1 MSKRMILNET
11 SYHGKGALENLPTEI
26 IKRGFKKGLV
36 ITDKGL
42 VEHKVIDKVTDKLKE
57 NNLEFE
63 MFYNV
68 DPNPSIQNV
77 LEGLE
82 ALKKSGA
89 DYILAVGG
97 GSPQDA
103 AKAIGVIF
111 TNPEFEDV
119 VSLEGLSPT
128 KNPTLPIIA
137 VATTAGT
144 ASETTINYVITDLEK
159 KRKFV
164 CVDPHSLPVV
174 AIVDSDMMATLP
186 KALVASTGMDA
197 LTHAI
202 EGYTTLGGWE
212 LPDMLNLKAVEI
224 IARSLRDSFNGDE
237 KGREDMALG
246 QYLTGMG
253 FSNAGLGVVH
263 GMAHPLSSF
272 YGIAHGVANAV
283 LLPFVMEYNAEYTGD
298 KFRDIARVM
307 GVKNT
312 ESMNVEEARKAA
324 IDAVNQLSK
333 DVQIP
338 PTLKDIGVK
347 EEDIEALTDLAMA
360 DACTPGNPRP
370 CNKEEIIEVFKKA
383 YHG

>member
-144 ASETTINYVITDLEK
+144 ASETTINYVITDIEK

-202 EGYTTLGGWE
+202 EGYIT
-212 LPDMLNLKAVEI
+212 
-224 IARSLRDSFNGDE
+224 
-237 KGREDMALG
+237 
-246 QYLTGMG
+246 
-253 FSNAGLGVVH
+253 
-263 GMAHPLSSF
+263 
-272 YGIAHGVANAV
+272 
-283 LLPFVMEYNAEYTGD
+283 
-298 KFRDIARVM
+298 
-307 GVKNT
+307 
-312 ESMNVEEARKAA
+312 
-324 IDAVNQLSK
+324 
-333 DVQIP
+333 
-338 PTLKDIGVK
+338 
-347 EEDIEALTDLAMA
+347 
-360 DACTPGNPRP
+360 
-370 CNKEEIIEVFKKA
+370 
-383 YHG
+383 